1 MGIAPLSE
9 AEDKFHQNNQMGGR
23 NQKYVIGTWFAS
35 EHVFYSD
42 GTLNDTP
49 EDEGTV
55 NVYYG
60 DNDILNIVV
69 HGSLDVLPYMIF
81 GNSPDDRTTIID
93 RINMI
98 FD

>member
-1 MGIAPLSE
+1 MS
-9 AEDKFHQNNQMGGR
+9 
-23 NQKYVIGTWFAS
+23 YSTVFACI
-35 EHVFYSD
+35 
-42 GTLNDTP
+42 NDTVG
-49 EDEGTV
+49 EH
-55 NVYYG
+55 YG

-81 GNSPDDRTTIID
+81 GNYPDDRTTIID